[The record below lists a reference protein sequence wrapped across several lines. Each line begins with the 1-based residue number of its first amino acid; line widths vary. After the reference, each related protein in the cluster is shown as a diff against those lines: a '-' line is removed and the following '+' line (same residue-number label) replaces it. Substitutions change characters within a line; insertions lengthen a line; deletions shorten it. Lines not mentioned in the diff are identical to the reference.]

1 MLEMCG
7 SGMKGLRRGDC
18 PAPPPAALSG
28 GEVAS
33 LSCAEDAG
41 APAPAGRGTNAT
53 VVTGTRIA
61 ALSADLLAGPLRG
74 PALQQGASVPQGVRV
89 TIVATVIAITLG
101 AASSAS
107 AQYFGRNKVQHKQF
121 EFQVITT
128 DHFQVHF
135 YPEARAAAEETARM
149 AERWYARLSRILQH
163 ELSGLQPL
171 ILYASG
177 PDFRQT
183 NVVSGI
189 GEGTGGVTEGLRRRI
204 VMPVFGTLAETDHVL
219 GHELVHAF
227 QYDISRLSQQ
237 DRGGVRGGGLEALP
251 LWFVEGMAEYLSVGH
266 VDAHTAMWIRDAAR
280 GEKKLPKINQLD
292 NPDYFPYRWGQ
303 AFWAYVAGR
312 WGDGVVRRMLD
323 AAIALGGPN
332 LAIEQVLGLEHEDL
346 STQWHQAIS
355 AQYAPALEAGR
366 RASAIGRPLARDAKR
381 ENLAIAPSIS
391 PDGEHVV
398 YLSERDLLSIDM
410 YLAEVGTGRIVRKL
424 TNTAVDPHF
433 NSIQFLA
440 SAGAWHPR
448 GRQFVFGA
456 IRDAHPVLAIV
467 DTDTGNRV
475 REIPF
480 PDLGEILNPSWSP
493 DSKLIAFSA
502 STGGRSDLFVYDLT
516 TNTRR
521 QLTNDAFADL
531 QPTWSGESA
540 QLAFVTDRAS
550 TNLDTLHAGR
560 LGLAVIDVA
569 SGRIDTLPTF
579 EYGKSINP
587 QWAPGSRSI
596 YFLSDATGVTDVYA
610 IDLDTRRLRRLTKLD
625 AGVSGITALSPAL
638 SAAADANLLAFT
650 GYEEGRIGIYF
661 IEGRETLLGAPI
673 ESSIAERAPAAAVLP
688 PPARTGEMVGPALAD
703 ATSGLPADV
712 PDPEPYQ
719 ARLGLNAVSQPY
731 VSGGYST
738 FGPTFGGG
746 IAFSFG
752 DTLGN
757 HNLYAAINAN
767 TYGSFSDLYRNTG
780 VMLAYTNLT
789 NRWNWG
795 VSGGQV
801 PYVTGYATAGATNT
815 GFVEQEVIYRQ
826 VFRGVEGR
834 TAYPFSTA
842 RRVELGAG
850 FQQISFDQQIR
861 TIQYTRAGQFVG
873 QNTERTSLSDPLNMT
888 TATAALVHDTS
899 VSGATSPVSGQR
911 SRLEVSPAF
920 GSLDFTTTI
929 ADYRRYFMPVPFY
942 TIAGRVMHYGRY
954 GNDGESTSLYPLYL
968 GYPELVRGYG
978 VGSIRGDECAAGP
991 AGGTCEVYDRMLG
1004 SRLLVANLELR
1015 FPLLRPFGVRSAM
1028 YGPVP
1033 VEVAFFADAGVAW
1046 TQSQTPSFAG
1056 GERRPVSSTGVSLRV
1071 NVFGFA
1077 VAQTDFAYPLQRP
1090 DRGWVWA
1097 FNLSPGF

>member
-1 MLEMCG
+1 
-7 SGMKGLRRGDC
+7 
-18 PAPPPAALSG
+18 
-28 GEVAS
+28 
-33 LSCAEDAG
+33 
-41 APAPAGRGTNAT
+41 
-53 VVTGTRIA
+53 
-61 ALSADLLAGPLRG
+61 
-74 PALQQGASVPQGVRV
+74 
-89 TIVATVIAITLG
+89 
-101 AASSAS
+101 
-107 AQYFGRNKVQHKQF
+107 
-121 EFQVITT
+121 
-128 DHFQVHF
+128 
-135 YPEARAAAEETARM
+135 
-149 AERWYARLSRILQH
+149 
-163 ELSGLQPL
+163 
-171 ILYASG
+171 
-177 PDFRQT
+177 
-183 NVVSGI
+183 
-189 GEGTGGVTEGLRRRI
+189 
-204 VMPVFGTLAETDHVL
+204 
-219 GHELVHAF
+219 
-227 QYDISRLSQQ
+227 
-237 DRGGVRGGGLEALP
+237 
-251 LWFVEGMAEYLSVGH
+251 MAEYLSVGH
-266 VDAHTAMWIRDAAR
+266 VDPHTAMWIRDAVR
-280 GEKKLPKINQLD
+280 GEKGLPKINQLD

-303 AFWAYVAGR
+303 AFWAYTAGR
-312 WGDGVVRRMLD
+312 WGDRVVRRMLD
-323 AAIALGGPN
+323 AALDAGPN
-332 LAIEQVLGLEHEDL
+332 VAIEQVLGLKHEDL
-346 STQWHQAIS
+346 SAQWHQAIT
-355 AQYAPALEAGR
+355 AQYSPALAAGR
-366 RASAIGRPLARDAKR
+366 RASGSGRPLARDAKR

-456 IRDAHPVLAIV
+456 IRDGHPVLAIV

-493 DSKLIAFSA
+493 DAKSIAFSA
-502 STGGRSDLFVYDLT
+502 ATGGRSDLFVYDLT
-516 TNTRR
+516 TNMRR

-550 TNLDTLHAGR
+550 TDLGTLHAGR
-560 LGLAVIDVA
+560 LGLAVIDLA
-569 SGRIDTLPTF
+569 SGRIDAVPTF

-610 IDLDTRRLRRLTKLD
+610 IDLDTRRLRRLTTLD

-661 IEGRETLLGAPI
+661 IEGREALRGAPI
-673 ESSIAERAPAAAVLP
+673 ESAIAERSPAAAVLP
-688 PPARTGEMVGPALAD
+688 PSARTGDLVGPALAD
-703 ATSGLPADV
+703 ATTGLPADV
-712 PDPEPYQ
+712 PAAEPYS
-719 ARLGLNAVSQPY
+719 AKLGLTAVSQPY
-731 VSGGYST
+731 AYGGYST

-746 IAFSFG
+746 IAFMFG

-757 HNLYAAINAN
+757 HNLYVAIDAN
-767 TYGSFSDLYRNTG
+767 TYGDFSDLYRSAG
-780 VMLAYTNLT
+780 LMAAYTNLT
-789 NRWNWG
+789 HRWNWG

-815 GFVEQEVIYRQ
+815 GFIEQEVLYRQ
-826 VFRGVEGR
+826 TFRGLEGR
-834 TAYPFSTA
+834 TSYPFSTA
-842 RRVELGAG
+842 RRIELGGG
-850 FQQISFDQQIR
+850 FQQITFEQQIR
-861 TIQYTRAGQFVG
+861 TVQYSRSGQFIG
-873 QNTERTSLSDPLNMT
+873 QNTERISLADPLNMT
-888 TATAALVHDTS
+888 TATAAMVQDTS
-899 VSGATSPVSGQR
+899 VFGATSPVSGQR
-911 SRLEVSPAF
+911 SRFEVSPAF

-942 TIAGRVMHYGRY
+942 TIAARIMHYGRY
-954 GNDGESTSLYPLYL
+954 GNDSESSSLYPLYL

-978 VGSIRGDECAAGP
+978 VGSIEAGECIAGP
-991 AGGTCEVYDRMLG
+991 AGGTCEVYDRLLG

-1033 VEVAFFADAGVAW
+1033 VEVALFADGGVAW
-1046 TQSQTPSFAG
+1046 TRLQSPSFAD
-1056 GERRPVSSTGVSLRV
+1056 GERKPVSSTGVSLRV

-1090 DRGWVWA
+1090 GRGWVWA
-1097 FNLSPGF
+1097 FNLMPGF